1 MLVIEIGC
9 ASRSAS
15 RSGGAPIPG
24 CPGPGRFLALTL
36 NETQRAKRRTRWVML
51 PTYRARRAP
60 KSFLTGVSKMY
71 VCVCNAVSDR
81 TVKRALSEGKHC
93 LRSLR
98 EHLGYT
104 ARCGRCTGCLREM
117 IDAHLSGLGLPE
129 ESAPSGALRE
139 TCGG

>member
-1 MLVIEIGC
+1 VDSDPEAEPAGP
-9 ASRSAS
+9 RSPVVRLRQVSCKHAQGDTA
-15 RSGGAPIPG
+15 RETANPLGDAPDIPS
-24 CPGPGRFLALTL
+24 PS
-36 NETQRAKRRTRWVML
+36 RAKL
-51 PTYRARRAP
+51 
-60 KSFLTGVSKMY
+60 FLTGVSKMY

-129 ESAPSGALRE
+129 ESAPPEVLRE
-139 TCGG
+139 ACGG